1 MYLDKNNNVFKEIEE
16 NFDDIKYIKT
26 SKFDILIL
34 LSIIFIISILEIIII
49 NKNKRIKFFNNYYE
63 INNY

>member
-26 SKFDILIL
+26 SKFD
-34 LSIIFIISILEIIII
+34 
-49 NKNKRIKFFNNYYE
+49 KFYYL
-63 INNY
+63 